1 MGLEEILISAHID
14 LIQMDKTVQSKIN
27 QRKLLTAELKQLDYD
42 FDKAQTLQEK
52 IAIHNLIVS
61 KSKERQKKNKELE
74 QIRAT
79 NKVIAYAKI
88 RKTKKRK

>member
-1 MGLEEILISAHID
+1 MAHNN
-14 LIQMDKTVQSKIN
+14 QSKIN
-27 QRKLLTAELKQLDYD
+27 QIKLLTAELKQLDYD

-61 KSKERQKKNKELE
+61 KAKKRKQNEE
-74 QIRAT
+74 EMEEIRKV
-79 NKVIAYAKI
+79 NKVVSYAKI

>member
-1 MGLEEILISAHID
+1 
-14 LIQMDKTVQSKIN
+14 MDKTTQTKIN
-27 QRKLLTAELKQLDYD
+27 QRKLLIAELKQLDYD

-52 IAIHNLIVS
+52 MAIHNLIVS
-61 KSKERQKKNKELE
+61 KSKERQKKDKELE
-74 QIRAT
+74 QIRAA

>member
-1 MGLEEILISAHID
+1 MS
-14 LIQMDKTVQSKIN
+14 KTIQSKIN
-27 QRKLLTAELKQLDYD
+27 QRNLITAEIKQLDYD

-61 KSKERQKKNKELE
+61 KSKERQKKDKELE

>member
-1 MGLEEILISAHID
+1 MN
-14 LIQMDKTVQSKIN
+14 KTIQSKIN
-27 QRKLLTAELKQLDYD
+27 QRNLLTAELKQLDYD

-52 IAIHNLIVS
+52 MVIHNLIVS
-61 KSKERQKKNKELE
+61 KSKERQKKDKELE

>member
-1 MGLEEILISAHID
+1 MN
-14 LIQMDKTVQSKIN
+14 KTTQTKIN

-52 IAIHNLIVS
+52 MAIHNLIVS
-61 KSKERQKKNKELE
+61 KSKERQKKDKELE

>member
-1 MGLEEILISAHID
+1 MN
-14 LIQMDKTVQSKIN
+14 KTTQSKIN

-52 IAIHNLIVS
+52 MAIHNLIVS
-61 KSKERQKKNKELE
+61 KSKERKKKDKELE

-79 NKVIAYAKI
+79 NKVIAYAKV